1 MHIKKPLKGQSE
13 MLMVYGLKNCDTCRK
28 ATAWLVAE
36 NIPHIFHD
44 VCKDGVDRTMIKKW
58 AKGVGWD
65 ILLNRRGTT
74 WRNLSASDKDG
85 IDEAKATELMSKHPA
100 LIKRP
105 VCDQNGKISIGFKE
119 VNKAMLIL

>member
-1 MHIKKPLKGQSE
+1 
-13 MLMVYGLKNCDTCRK
+13 MLVVYGLKNCDTCSK

-44 VCKDGVDRTMIKKW
+44 VRKDGVDTAMIKKW
-58 AKGVGWD
+58 ARDVGWD

-74 WRNLSASDKDG
+74 WRNLSDADKDG
-85 IDEAKATELMSKHPA
+85 VDEAKAMELMSKYPA

-105 VCDQNGKISIGFKE
+105 VCDQNGKISVGFKE
-119 VNKAMLIL
+119 VNKAVLIL